1 MQTTLYPTE
10 ALHEA
15 VSRIDDAIEANRLAV
30 VECMEASRLGDPE
43 AGKRMNTLNQ
53 AWFQLGDAR
62 HRLTGEDPAPYRM
75 GRT

>member
-1 MQTTLYPTE
+1 MQTSLYPID

-15 VSRIDDAIEANRLAV
+15 VVRIDEAIEANRLAV
-30 VECMEASRLGDPE
+30 VECLEASRLGDQE
-43 AGKRMNTLNQ
+43 AGKRMNALNL

-75 GRT
+75 T